1 MCTHVPPKACIRWVL
16 VTMVPMTAKW
26 MQPKCP
32 SSGWR
37 NTHECNTTSLQ
48 QWQWNNCNQL
58 HRKDKSLKHCMC
70 ERRQTWKRKYCI
82 TPFIQMTKAGCQ
94 KSVFGGGGVTEKG
107 CKITCVFTSEANPSS
122 QTAVWEP
129 LLSVIWRKPS
139 WAGILLWLL
148 SHRFHA

>member
-16 VTMVPMTAKW
+16 VTMVPTTAKW

-94 KSVFGGGGVTEKG
+94 KSVFGGGGVTEKEVQNYL
-107 CKITCVFTSEANPSS
+107 CVHVWGQSQFTNCCLRAPAFCDLEKTQLGRNSPMASES
-122 QTAVWEP
+122 
-129 LLSVIWRKPS
+129 
-139 WAGILLWLL
+139 
-148 SHRFHA
+148 